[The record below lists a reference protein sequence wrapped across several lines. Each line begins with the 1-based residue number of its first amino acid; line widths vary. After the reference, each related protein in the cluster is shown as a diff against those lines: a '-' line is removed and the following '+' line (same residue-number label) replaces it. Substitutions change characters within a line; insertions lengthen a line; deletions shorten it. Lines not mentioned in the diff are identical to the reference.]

1 MKMKFNNY
9 YFSCLIFLTNFV
21 NFSYSVNTE
30 LPDPNISENPF
41 IDGDHIVNA
50 TLGKVISMK
59 CIIHN
64 IKNYKIAWYFN
75 GILLTL
81 NNIRIK
87 NDKRYSVENLHP
99 HEWTLI
105 IDPVDPN
112 NEGEYTCRLTNGMK
126 RAIFLKVGIPPVF
139 TENNGSHQIVINTP
153 ELQNITLSCQADGNP
168 FPSIFW
174 YREAKLIATGP
185 HLHLHHITRHSHS
198 EYECVARN
206 SIEPAPSRHFK
217 INVNFEPTLKLMY
230 HLKEPN
236 KKLVRGSKSDELDAA
251 SPSKIADGD
260 LQLVCEIH
268 GNPINYVSWYK
279 DDLLITDGSKRHLS
293 FRYLTTT
300 SLMPVRAKR
309 KKVVSIHTNRMNSH
323 KFISKLRI
331 NNFDDSDNGLYK
343 CSVNGLEGDVSR
355 SLFIDEISKTT
366 VKNDEYSLHPAR
378 KNTQNSRKNNQL
390 SHLPQN
396 LQLNSDLSSDEKLIE
411 SSMLMHAREAR
422 SNSTI
427 NRENIDYNNSENS
440 VFKIKVDAILALVC
454 LIAVFL
460 SN

>member
-1 MKMKFNNY
+1 
-9 YFSCLIFLTNFV
+9 
-21 NFSYSVNTE
+21 
-30 LPDPNISENPF
+30 
-41 IDGDHIVNA
+41 
-50 TLGKVISMK
+50 
-59 CIIHN
+59 
-64 IKNYKIAWYFN
+64 
-75 GILLTL
+75 
-81 NNIRIK
+81 
-87 NDKRYSVENLHP
+87 
-99 HEWTLI
+99 
-105 IDPVDPN
+105 
-112 NEGEYTCRLTNGMK
+112 
-126 RAIFLKVGIPPVF
+126 
-139 TENNGSHQIVINTP
+139 
-153 ELQNITLSCQADGNP
+153 
-168 FPSIFW
+168 
-174 YREAKLIATGP
+174 
-185 HLHLHHITRHSHS
+185 
-198 EYECVARN
+198 
-206 SIEPAPSRHFK
+206 
-217 INVNFEPTLKLMY
+217 
-230 HLKEPN
+230 
-236 KKLVRGSKSDELDAA
+236 
-251 SPSKIADGD
+251 
-260 LQLVCEIH
+260 
-268 GNPINYVSWYK
+268 
-279 DDLLITDGSKRHLS
+279 
-293 FRYLTTT
+293 
-300 SLMPVRAKR
+300 
-309 KKVVSIHTNRMNSH
+309 MNSH